1 MLKANTF
8 LTKRELSFLQCFYT
22 FFILCST
29 YFPRFTINRKKEGT
43 AEKLHE
49 TRQDLQLL
57 EEEVAEKRERVRAFA
72 GETILRGE
80 DFKRYVNQLRGK
92 SNVYKVRQYLHLIF
106 LAEEG
111 GVCVGKEKY

>member
-1 MLKANTF
+1 M
-8 LTKRELSFLQCFYT
+8 
-22 FFILCST
+22 LCST
-29 YFPRFTINRKKEGT
+29 YFPHFIMNRKKEGT

-106 LAEEG
+106 LAGEG
-111 GVCVGKEKY
+111 GVCAGKDIYKY

>member
-1 MLKANTF
+1 M
-8 LTKRELSFLQCFYT
+8 FYT
-22 FFILCST
+22 
-29 YFPRFTINRKKEGT
+29 YARFTFNRKKEGT

-92 SNVYKVRQYLHLIF
+92 SNVYKVRQYLHFIS
-106 LAEEG
+106 LAGEG
-111 GVCVGKEKY
+111 GVCVCVGKEKY